1 MIRQPDT
8 FKVLEWPVIEPVSLA
23 EAKHQLGLMD
33 DQTEHDRFIV
43 DKIAAARRLVETRL
57 GITLVATKYRATW
70 KETYPK
76 VVHLP
81 APPLLTASGYDVDVT
96 IDGDTTEEFTVDA
109 DAIPGQIE
117 FGAGGTGDLVV
128 EYWGGVTPETR
139 IDPMIRSAI
148 LLYVTHLFENRGVL
162 AMDATTELPQAFET
176 LLAASS
182 WNGGW

>member
-1 MIRQPDT
+1 MRPDT
-8 FKVLEWPVIEPVSLA
+8 FRVLEWPVIEPVSLA
-23 EAKHQLGLMD
+23 EAKAQLGLLA

-43 DKIAAARRLVETRL
+43 DKLATARRLVETRL

-70 KETYPK
+70 KEAYPK

-81 APPLLTASGYDVDVT
+81 APPLLTASGYDVTVT
-96 IDGDTTEEFTVDA
+96 IDGEATEEYSVDA
-109 DAIPGQIE
+109 DAIPGQLE

-128 EYWGGVTPETR
+128 EYWGGVVPGER
-139 IDPMIRSAI
+139 VDPMLRSAI

-162 AMDATTELPQAFET
+162 AADSSVELPQAFET
-176 LLAASS
+176 LLASSS

>member
-1 MIRQPDT
+1 MARQPDAC
-8 FKVLEWPVIEPVSLA
+8 KVLEWPVIEPVSLS
-23 EAKHQLGLMD
+23 EARHQLGLMD

-43 DKIAAARRLVETRL
+43 DKIATARRLVETRL
-57 GITLVATKYRATW
+57 GITLVATQYRATW
-70 KETYPK
+70 RDTYPQ

-81 APPLLTASGYDVDVT
+81 APPLLVASGYDLEVT
-96 IDGDTTEEFTVDA
+96 IDGETTEEYTVDA
-109 DAIPGQIE
+109 DAVPGRIE

-128 EYWGGVTPETR
+128 TYWGGVTPETR

-162 AMDATTELPQAFET
+162 AMDTSAELPQAFET

>member
-1 MIRQPDT
+1 VTPPYTLRI
-8 FKVLEWPVIEPVSLA
+8 LEQPVIEPVSLT
-23 EAKHQLGLMD
+23 EAKHQLGLMA
-33 DQTEHDRFIV
+33 DQTEHDQFIV
-43 DKIAAARRLVETRL
+43 DKIATARRLVERRL
-57 GITLVATKYRATW
+57 GMTLVATQYRATW
-70 KETYPK
+70 KDEYPK
-76 VVHLP
+76 LVHLP
-81 APPLLTASGYDVDVT
+81 APPLLVASGYDVTVT
-96 IDGDTTEEFTVDA
+96 IDGESTEEFTVDE

-128 EYWGGVTPETR
+128 TYWGGVVPGTR

-162 AMDATTELPQAFET
+162 AMDTANELPQAFET

>member
-1 MIRQPDT
+1 MTRPDT
-8 FKVLEWPVIEPVSLA
+8 FRVLEWPVIEPVSLA
-23 EAKHQLGLMD
+23 EAKAQLGMMA
-33 DQTEHDRFIV
+33 DQTEHDQFIV

-70 KETYPK
+70 KETYEK

-81 APPLLTASGYDVDVT
+81 APPLLQASGYDIDVT
-96 IDGDTTEEFTVDA
+96 IDGDSTEEFTVDT

-128 EYWGGVTPETR
+128 EYWGGVVPGTR

-162 AMDATTELPQAFET
+162 AADSTVELPQAFET

>member
-1 MIRQPDT
+1 MTRPDT
-8 FKVLEWPVIEPVSLA
+8 FRVLEWPVIEPVSLT
-23 EAKHQLGLMD
+23 EAKHQLGLMA
-33 DQTEHDRFIV
+33 DQTEHDQFIV

-57 GITLVATKYRATW
+57 GITLVATHYRATW
-70 KETYPK
+70 KDEYPK

-81 APPLLTASGYDVDVT
+81 APPLLVASGYDIEVT
-96 IDGDTTEEFTVDA
+96 IDGETTEEYSVDE

-128 EYWGGVTPETR
+128 TYWGGVTPGTR

-162 AMDATTELPQAFET
+162 AMDTAQELPQAFET